1 MHTMNHPDFQRIPGD
16 LCVYWIRGDNLPCS
30 DQLIALAAEKWCTE
44 NGHTPFRADVLRP
57 KFEKPRFVHAPD
69 IHFSVS
75 HSENYWVCI
84 MDQHPVGID
93 LQFNQRVNAE
103 SIARRHFH
111 PLEALW
117 LEKHPEDFFRI
128 WTAKEAFVKAV
139 GLGIGRGIALTDV
152 AVAHDELGA
161 PHYALTGAALDKM
174 QQMGAQHAW
183 LSISHEGHMAAAV
196 CVIE

>member
-57 KFEKPRFVHAPD
+57 KFEKPSFVHAPD

-84 MDQHPVGID
+84 MDHHPVGID

-128 WTAKEAFVKAV
+128 WTAKEAFVKYTGKGIDNDFDAFAV
-139 GLGIGRGIALTDV
+139 VNSNGFKQKIEDAQLRFIPFFRGYTLALV
-152 AVAHDELGA
+152 RGN
-161 PHYALTGAALDKM
+161 
-174 QQMGAQHAW
+174 
-183 LSISHEGHMAAAV
+183 
-196 CVIE
+196 